1 MPLYVGNKRL
11 FSEAITAGG
20 SKMASKRVKTSVQHA
35 VPEKDYSLTL
45 QLIQGFDRLDNTL
58 QSKILGTID

>member
-11 FSEAITAGG
+11 VSEVITTGG
-20 SKMASKRVKTSVQHA
+20 SKMASKRVKTSMYHA
-35 VPEKDYSLTL
+35 VPEKDYSLAL

-58 QSKILGTID
+58 QSKILGAID